1 MDVRVRV
8 PAQLRDVVGGAAVV
22 EVGIGGE
29 PDGTAT
35 VATVLDCLATAHP
48 ALERRI
54 RDEQG
59 QLRPHVNLFVG
70 SDNIR
75 DRDGSQTPIAA
86 GEELSVVP
94 AVSGG

>member
-8 PAQLRDVVGGAAVV
+8 PTALRELGDGRSTLAFDLRQEATIADLLDA
-22 EVGIGGE
+22 IG
-29 PDGTAT
+29 
-35 VATVLDCLATAHP
+35 TAHP

-59 QLRPHVNLFVG
+59 MVRTHVNLFVG
-70 SDNIR
+70 DENAR
-75 DRDGSQTPIAA
+75 ALGGAA
-86 GEELSVVP
+86 TVLRAGDEVSIVA

>member
-8 PAQLRDVVGGAAVV
+8 PAQLRDVVAGAAVI
-22 EVGIGGE
+22 EVAVDVG

-35 VATVLDCLATAHP
+35 VAMVLDGLGAQHP

-54 RDEQG
+54 RDERG
-59 QLRPHVNLFVG
+59 QTRTHVNLFVG
-70 SDNIR
+70 SDNVR
-75 DRDGSQTPIAA
+75 DRDGPATPIAA
-86 GEELSVVP
+86 GEELSVIP